1 MTGGVSLELKHE
13 IEQMLYAEAR
23 ALDEIRFHDW
33 LDYFSDDLRYW
44 VPIRALL
51 QTRPLGIHN
60 EDELAVAHMDE
71 SKEQMVLRVKR
82 LDTGMAWSEVPPSRT
97 RHLVSNIEVHPL
109 ADAEG
114 EYTVFSN
121 FCLFQSRQEKTEF
134 LWFGQ
139 REDRI
144 RRVDGEWKIFF
155 RKVLLDHASL
165 PRAVSIFF

>member
-1 MTGGVSLELKHE
+1 MISLELQHE

-23 ALDEIRFHDW
+23 AQDELRFHDW
-33 LDYFSDDLRYW
+33 LDFFTADLRYW
-44 VPIRALL
+44 VPIRASL

-71 SKEQMVLRVKR
+71 SKEQMVTRIKR

-97 RHLVSNIEVHPL
+97 RHLIANVEVHPL
-109 ADAEG
+109 ADRRG
-114 EYTVFSN
+114 EYTVWSN
-121 FCLFQSRQEKTEF
+121 FCLFQSRREHSEF

-155 RKVLLDHASL
+155 RKVLLDQTSL
-165 PRAVSIFF
+165 SRAVSIFF